1 MEVSKQDLT
10 FAQQP
15 GFFRLRFFDLYDQ
28 TCFGEDRFGRIA
40 NFRAGFCVVRIGI
53 ATTRTRAG
61 SQQHAMAA
69 LGELIHGGRQQTDTV
84 LFGFY
89 FTRNANNHERKLTAK
104 RCVSNAQYV
113 LSRFFRIG

>member
-1 MEVSKQDLT
+1 MEVSKQDLA
-10 FAQQP
+10 FAQQQ

-61 SQQHAMAA
+61 SQQHAMTA
-69 LGELIHGGRQQTDTV
+69 LDELIHGGRQQPTRCSSA
-84 LFGFY
+84 
-89 FTRNANNHERKLTAK
+89 FT
-104 RCVSNAQYV
+104 
-113 LSRFFRIG
+113 SRGTPIIMNGS